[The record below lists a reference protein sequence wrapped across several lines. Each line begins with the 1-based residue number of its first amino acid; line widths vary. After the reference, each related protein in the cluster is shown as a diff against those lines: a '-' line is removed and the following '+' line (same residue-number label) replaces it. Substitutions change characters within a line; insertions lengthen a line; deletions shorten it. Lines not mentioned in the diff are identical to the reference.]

1 MSDALEEAVEPFC
14 FQMQEKEMQK
24 MTQLLLELKREQE
37 EKEAFW
43 EKMSADL
50 IEKICILILRK
61 SPKKR
66 QAKEEEIP
74 EAVRRSLV
82 FVRQHYREKIR
93 LSDAA
98 QKAGLSESYFSS
110 VFHAC
115 MGVTFSEYM
124 LNYRLSLAKRM
135 LEEGNISSK
144 EVCAACGFF
153 SYSYF
158 LTAFRQ
164 KYDISPG
171 TLARSCQNAI
181 QKTYK

>member
-1 MSDALEEAVEPFC
+1 M
-14 FQMQEKEMQK
+14 
-24 MTQLLLELKREQE
+24 
-37 EKEAFW
+37 
-43 EKMSADL
+43 
-50 IEKICILILRK
+50 
-61 SPKKR
+61 
-66 QAKEEEIP
+66 
-74 EAVRRSLV
+74 SLV

-98 QKAGLSESYFSS
+98 QNAGWSESYFSS